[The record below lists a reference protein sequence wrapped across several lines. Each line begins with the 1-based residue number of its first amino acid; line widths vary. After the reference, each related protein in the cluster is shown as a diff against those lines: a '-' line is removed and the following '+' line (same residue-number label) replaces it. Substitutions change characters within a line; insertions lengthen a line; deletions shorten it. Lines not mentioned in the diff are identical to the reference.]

1 MKIEPISAAMNAPTR
16 GSSPASSMAAAVP
29 TSTGA
34 IAAGSVRG
42 RAAISQILKQAPLGP
57 LGVLGEV
64 RAAPL
69 LVGIAPL
76 LSLLA
81 HVEEESRIVGELLD
95 PGDPVLVRIEAR
107 LQQSQRQWGERRHLA
122 APGDRLALE
131 PVERND
137 RVDQA
142 HVV

>member
-1 MKIEPISAAMNAPTR
+1 MRPRVGARRPPRWQRRFRRAPVRSRLAASGGAPPSAR
-16 GSSPASSMAAAVP
+16 SSS
-29 TSTGA
+29 
-34 IAAGSVRG
+34 
-42 RAAISQILKQAPLGP
+42 QAPPGP
-57 LGVLGEV
+57 LWGLGEV
-64 RAAPL
+64 WAAPL

-142 HVV
+142 H